1 MLHGAP
7 ADRTWQ
13 WMLPDL
19 SHGHTVVAWD
29 ALGFGQSSDIDGTWR
44 AAQSADALAASSAL
58 MVFRR
63 RRTGEHHDPTAGQ
76 NAPQRQRTA
85 ARRSRIGHG
94 QAVFCRVP
102 SSSVQAASACAAAA
116 TFSAPWV
123 VSCST
128 MRTKL
133 GCSSPETRNVQR

>member
-44 AAQSADALAASSAL
+44 VAQFADALAAFIAAL
-58 MVFRR
+58 GIERPHLVGHSFGAMVAALSLFQCY
-63 RRTGEHHDPTAGQ
+63 PA
-76 NAPQRQRTA
+76 AP
-85 ARRSRIGHG
+85 
-94 QAVFCRVP
+94 
-102 SSSVQAASACAAAA
+102 AS
-116 TFSAPWV
+116 
-123 VSCST
+123 
-128 MRTKL
+128 
-133 GCSSPETRNVQR
+133 Q